1 LTLWE
6 GKFEGLNYTWL
17 RWCDEAGNLLLTGD
31 ELAQK
36 TMLEKKQQTERA
48 ENAENE
54 LEKLKEKLRQQ
65 DVNLD

>member
-1 LTLWE
+1 
-6 GKFEGLNYTWL
+6 L